1 MSMTK
6 DFLFVVTP
14 AGSEQRFR
22 FKGEILL
29 VLAGLLAYVLFPQN
43 LGLLTNM
50 AAMSIFAMS
59 LSLVLGQAGIATMGQ
74 AALYGTGAY
83 VAAWTALHFS
93 TNPLVGLL
101 FGGLGGG
108 LVALLS
114 GAVVLRSTKL
124 TLVMLTIA
132 AAQFLL
138 ELANWAREF
147 TGGDDG
153 LSGFSIGPLF
163 GIWEFNFLGQTGFLY
178 ALGVLV
184 IVYFLMRV
192 LIASPFG
199 LTVKAIRQDAGRV
212 EALGGRVYPHLLAV
226 YTVGGMVAGIAGA
239 LTAQTSNVANLGM
252 LDFQTSAGVV
262 VMMVL
267 GGRRRLSG
275 AILGTVAFM
284 TIHHIASTLNP
295 HHWLFVI
302 GLMLI
307 VVLVVLPEGLVGIVD
322 RAVLLAARLDRKG
335 KPS

>member
-1 MSMTK
+1 MSAVRESII
-6 DFLFVVTP
+6 VVAP
-14 AGSEQRFR
+14 PRSRRWMNFR
-22 FKGEILL
+22 TEL
-29 VLAGLLAYVLFPQN
+29 VLIAAGLLAFVLFPQN

-50 AAMSIFAMS
+50 AAMSIFALS

-74 AALYGTGAY
+74 AALYGSGAY
-83 VAAWTALHFS
+83 VAAWTALYLS
-93 TNPLVGLL
+93 NDPILGLL
-101 FGGLGGG
+101 LGGLGGA
-108 LVALLS
+108 LIALLS
-114 GAVVLRSTKL
+114 GAVMLRSTKL

-138 ELANWAREF
+138 ELANWARGV

-153 LSGFSIGPLF
+153 LSGFAIGPLF
-163 GIWEFNFLGQTGFLY
+163 GTWEFNFLGHTGYLY
-178 ALGVLV
+178 ALGILVL
-184 IVYFLMRV
+184 VYFLVRMLV
-192 LIASPFG
+192 ESPFG
-199 LTVKAIRQDAGRV
+199 LTMRAIRQDAGRV

-226 YTVGGMVAGIAGA
+226 YTVGGLLAGMAGA
-239 LTAQTSNVANLGM
+239 LTAQTSNVANLAM

-307 VVLVVLPEGLVGIVD
+307 FVLVVLPEGLIGIVD
-322 RAVLLAARLDRKG
+322 RAVLAVKRFGRKG
-335 KPS
+335 TSL